1 MFFRLH
7 INWFDLGWCFND
19 HTQIYSSE
27 WIHLAPLRK
36 LPFFGNIQF
45 SELRFMYR
53 LLKIWTEFFSSLCLL
68 NVSVYFVRLN
78 FITMKSAY
86 SITWSIDTLLRL
98 CRCLHATIEQRD
110 VMIKSDKSTSF
121 VNWFFTLAI
130 AYFFPSLLYVR
141 VCVYCFCCL
150 FIYFFLSIC
159 CVPPCAC
166 FSVIKFICWR
176 TNDKQLVK
184 ILLGNIMALVA
195 IWYELS
201 LSLWS
206 WALSQH
212 NMHPISIMYSLTQR
226 M

>member
-1 MFFRLH
+1 MFFRLRT
-7 INWFDLGWCFND
+7 NWFDLGWCFND

-86 SITWSIDTLLRL
+86 SITWSIDTFLRL

-110 VMIKSDKSTSF
+110 IMIKSDKSTSF
-121 VNWFFTLAI
+121 VNWFFYASNCVFLP
-130 AYFFPSLLYVR
+130 FSSLCTR
-141 VCVYCFCCL
+141 VCVLFLL
-150 FIYFFLSIC
+150 FIYLFFLVYLLRTALCLFFCNKIYLLTNERQTVGKNIARKYNGASSYLVWIVIVIVIMSI
-159 CVPPCAC
+159 V
-166 FSVIKFICWR
+166 
-176 TNDKQLVK
+176 T
-184 ILLGNIMALVA
+184 
-195 IWYELS
+195 
-201 LSLWS
+201 
-206 WALSQH
+206 
-212 NMHPISIMYSLTQR
+212 T
-226 M
+226 